1 MDAEQKCFSFS
12 MHSSDFRMI
21 YRNLARQYILSS
33 DYFSAQGPSGLN
45 PVHDANCEFDFVT
58 CATFKVIPHAHTPS
72 RARAAYTHFGAF
84 ICVHALPSLISA
96 PSFSCARCHSG
107 AFIRVRAQAKTHS
120 GAFIRARALPQHPPA
135 PSFACARRLD
145 PLRSL
150 YSRALAASTPSGALI
165 RVRAQAR
172 PTPEPLFACTR
183 CLNTLLRLDSRAR
196 AGSTHSGAFIHVHA
210 LPQHPP
216 AP

>member
-21 YRNLARQYILSS
+21 YRNLARQYILIS

-45 PVHDANCEFDFVT
+45 PVHDANCEFDCVT

-107 AFIRVRAQAKTHS
+107 AFIRVRAQARPT
-120 GAFIRARALPQHPPA
+120 PA
-135 PSFACARRLD
+135 PSFA
-145 PLRSL
+145 
-150 YSRALAASTPSGALI
+150 RA
-165 RVRAQAR
+165 
-172 PTPEPLFACTR
+172 R
-183 CLNTLLRLDSRAR
+183 CLNTLRRLDSRAR
-196 AGSTHSGAFIHVHA
+196 AGSTHSGAFIRVHA

>member
-21 YRNLARQYILSS
+21 YRNLARQYILIS

-45 PVHDANCEFDFVT
+45 PVHDANCEFDCVT

-135 PSFACARRLD
+135 PSFACARR
-145 PLRSL
+145 RK
-150 YSRALAASTPSGALI
+150 
-165 RVRAQAR
+165 
-172 PTPEPLFACTR
+172 PTPAPLFACTR
-183 CLNTLLRLDSRAR
+183 CLNTLRRLDSRAR
-196 AGSTHSGAFIHVHA
+196 AGSTHSGAFIRVHA

>member
-96 PSFSCARCHSG
+96 PTFSCARCHSG
-107 AFIRVRAQAKTHS
+107 AFIRVRAQARPTLPPS
-120 GAFIRARALPQHPPA
+120 FPRARCHSTL
-135 PSFACARRLD
+135 RRLH
-145 PLRSL
+145 SC
-150 YSRALAASTPSGALI
+150 ALAASANSDAFI
-165 RVRAQAR
+165 RVRSQ
-172 PTPEPLFACTR
+172 
-183 CLNTLLRLDSRAR
+183 
-196 AGSTHSGAFIHVHA
+196 
-210 LPQHPP
+210 PQHTP

>member
-1 MDAEQKCFSFS
+1 MFFFFHALVR
-12 MHSSDFRMI
+12 SDFRMI

-45 PVHDANCEFDFVT
+45 PVHDANCEFDSVT
-58 CATFKVIPHAHTPS
+58 YATFKVIPHAHTPS

-84 ICVHALPSLISA
+84 ICVHALHPLISA

-107 AFIRVRAQAKTHS
+107 VF
-120 GAFIRARALPQHPPA
+120 
-135 PSFACARRLD
+135 
-145 PLRSL
+145 
-150 YSRALAASTPSGALI
+150 I

-172 PTPEPLFACTR
+172 PTPSASFARAR
-183 CLNTLLRLDSRAR
+183 CHNTLRRLDSCAP
-196 AGSTHSGAFIHVHA
+196 AASANSDALICVHTQ
-210 LPQHPP
+210 PQHTP